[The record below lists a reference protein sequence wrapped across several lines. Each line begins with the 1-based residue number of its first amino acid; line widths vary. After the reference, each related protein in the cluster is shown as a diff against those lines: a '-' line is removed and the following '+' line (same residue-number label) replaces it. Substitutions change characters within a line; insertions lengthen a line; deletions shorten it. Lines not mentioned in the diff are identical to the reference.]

1 MKIYALKFLDIGED
15 ELDNLCLLISP
26 DKLDKIKHFRNK
38 QDKIRTL
45 IGEILL
51 RTILIEQVGLENKH
65 LIFEQNQYGKPYLRN
80 YPFINF
86 NLSHSGDFVV
96 CATDVKPLGIDIE
109 EVKDLEY
116 VNIAQNFFTESELN
130 YIFKQSLDTQLSKFY
145 ELWTLKESYVKCR
158 GQGLATQLQSFSIEI
173 DQAENIEVVINN
185 KQVKE
190 YSFKK
195 FEIGLNYKM
204 AICSVNREIP
214 HEVIMVE
221 QESLIYHAASLIF
234 E

>member
-1 MKIYALKFLDIGED
+1 MRIYALKFLDIGED
-15 ELDNLCLLISP
+15 ELDNLCLLISL
-26 DKLDKIKHFRNK
+26 DKRDKIKHFRNK

-80 YPFINF
+80 YSTVNF
-86 NLSHSGDFVV
+86 NISHSGDFVV

-116 VNIAQNFFTESELN
+116 VNIAQNFFTESELS

-221 QESLIYHAASLIF
+221 QESLIYHANSLIF